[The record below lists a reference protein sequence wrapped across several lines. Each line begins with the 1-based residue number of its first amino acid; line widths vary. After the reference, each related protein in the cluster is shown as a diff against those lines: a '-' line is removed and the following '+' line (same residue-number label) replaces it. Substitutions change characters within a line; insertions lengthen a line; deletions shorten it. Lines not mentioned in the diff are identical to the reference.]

1 MIGLANL
8 SRTVV
13 SVPRPPTTKQFESI
27 LLFEGAGGRG
37 TETTVLLWFARLFTP
52 LSDGEGLGVG
62 PFLHKYTEMK
72 LRCERHQITIWK
84 HGFQAAK
91 PRVSGRETKGFR
103 VWNPW
108 FCKWE
113 VSTFKSERKEDENRG
128 DCYYFNKCFVK
139 ICKTK
144 IIKKC
149 LKWGSFCINM
159 QNHLYI
165 YAKTSFYEHKGK

>member
-1 MIGLANL
+1 MP
-8 SRTVV
+8 SRGGG
-13 SVPRPPTTKQFESI
+13 SRASR
-27 LLFEGAGGRG
+27 GA
-37 TETTVLLWFARLFTP
+37 
-52 LSDGEGLGVG
+52 GEGLLLE
-62 PFLHKYTEMK
+62 PFLHKYTEMTSCCK
-72 LRCERHQITIWK
+72 RHQITIWK

-139 ICKTK
+139 ICKTNK
-144 IIKKC
+144 IKKC

-165 YAKTSFYEHKGK
+165 IIISAINSVDLRTPINSINYTKIMFFIVWKKKNIVTIQR

>member
-1 MIGLANL
+1 MNYPWIDPWIIIAEWLNEHRL
-8 SRTVV
+8 YINEEFMWWTRQIKV
-13 SVPRPPTTKQFESI
+13 
-27 LLFEGAGGRG
+27 GR
-37 TETTVLLWFARLFTP
+37 WFARLFTP

-72 LRCERHQITIWK
+72 LRRERHQITIWK

-139 ICKTK
+139 TCKTNK
-144 IIKKC
+144 IKKC
-149 LKWGSFCINM
+149 LKWGSFCINI
-159 QNHLYI
+159 QNQLYI

>member
-1 MIGLANL
+1 MFLNCFGLLQYIIYN
-8 SRTVV
+8 RY
-13 SVPRPPTTKQFESI
+13 RCF
-27 LLFEGAGGRG
+27 FC
-37 TETTVLLWFARLFTP
+37 TTVAFFNTLKPHPQP
-52 LSDGEGLGVG
+52 LPVGEGLGVG

-91 PRVSGRETKGFR
+91 PRVLGRETKGFR

-139 ICKTK
+139 ICKTNK
-144 IIKKC
+144 IKKC

-159 QNHLYI
+159 QNKLYI
-165 YAKTSFYEHKGK
+165 YAKTSFYEHKGE

>member
-1 MIGLANL
+1 MFLNCCGLFQYIIYNRYRCFFCTTVAFFNTLKPHPQPLPVGEGSEYPHFLLENRAQRPCSTMIGLANL

-13 SVPRPPTTKQFESI
+13 SVPRPPTTKLFESI
-27 LLFEGAGGRG
+27 LLFGGAGGWG

-72 LRCERHQITIWK
+72 SCRERHQITIWK

-103 VWNPW
+103 V
-108 FCKWE
+108 
-113 VSTFKSERKEDENRG
+113 
-128 DCYYFNKCFVK
+128 
-139 ICKTK
+139 
-144 IIKKC
+144 
-149 LKWGSFCINM
+149 
-159 QNHLYI
+159 
-165 YAKTSFYEHKGK
+165 